1 MSTEFSTSTVTCQAA
16 GSALLVVLPNG
27 EAVRA
32 SLVRTVLIEEQAGLI
47 GQEVVRFRVVVELDD
62 GSVLVIG
69 TDLTR
74 AEATDTA
81 RRTGRLVNDVL
92 RGS

>member
-1 MSTEFSTSTVTCQAA
+1 MSAEFPQLTPACQPAEST
-16 GSALLVVLPNG
+16 LLVVLPNG

-32 SLVRTVLIEEQAGLI
+32 SLVRAVFLEELAGLI

-62 GSVLVIG
+62 GSVRVVG

-74 AEATDTA
+74 AEATDVA
-81 RRTGRLVNDVL
+81 RRTGRLVNDML